1 MTTSLINKIGQFILT
16 ARENRLI
23 SHRVNDSTDEKEV
36 FRLHESHL
44 TRLQLDRMAH
54 AMLGRPRIMATAC
67 WHFPIWSQTFV
78 YQELAQLMAN
88 GFALRFLY
96 WEQNPQDYLP
106 SQFSKL
112 WKARRPLLPRW
123 QVWQRDHAHYME
135 RMPEKIDALIEMLC
149 EASGMTSQEL
159 KNCNHFREAFSFTRM
174 VEAYRPDYLHSYF
187 FYEGALFT
195 FVASYLLD
203 IPRGV
208 SCYADHML
216 KDYELKVVPLHLKQ
230 CSIIVATSQRIKE
243 ELLAIAPD
251 IAPNRI
257 LVKPNAVDM
266 RTFSSVSVK
275 EPDGGEPYRL
285 VSVSRIE
292 PKKGLRYLVEAMR
305 ILRDRGVEAE
315 LHIVG
320 AVDDNPKNQE
330 YADGLDAQIHDLK
343 LWDVVHREGRK
354 TQDEIKQFFAKSH
367 LFVAP
372 FVETDQGDKDGIP
385 TVLLEAMASGLP
397 VVATNAGSITE
408 VVENGREGVLV
419 AQRDPVALADAI
431 ERILRDPTRRR
442 QFSQEATN
450 TVRRRFDVQ
459 VCERILHEQVRA
471 VIKRS

>member
-1 MTTSLINKIGQFILT
+1 MTLAELRNLIRT
-16 ARENRLI
+16 TREDRLAHHGL
-23 SHRVNDSTDEKEV
+23 SDSTDESEV
-36 FRLHESHL
+36 ARMHDAHL
-44 TRLQLDRMAH
+44 TRLKIESFACRL
-54 AMLGRPRIMATAC
+54 LGRPRIIATAC

-123 QVWQRDHAHYME
+123 QVWQRDQTHYME
-135 RMPEKIDALIEMLC
+135 RMPEKIDALVEMLC
-149 EASGMTSQEL
+149 EASGMTSQAL

-208 SCYADHML
+208 SCYTDHML

-243 ELLAIAPD
+243 ELIAIAPD
-251 IAPNRI
+251 IDPHRI

-266 RTFSSVSVK
+266 RNFPSVSVK

-292 PKKGLRYLVEAMR
+292 PKKGLHYLVEAMR
-305 ILRDRGVEAE
+305 ILRDRGMEAE

-330 YADGLDAQIHDLK
+330 YADALNAQIHDLK
-343 LWDVVHREGRK
+343 LRDIVHQEGRK
-354 TQDEIKQFFAKSH
+354 AQDEIKQFFAKSH

-385 TVLLEAMASGLP
+385 TVLLEAMATGLP
-397 VVATNAGSITE
+397 VIATDAGSIPE
-408 VVENGREGVLV
+408 VVTDGREGVLV
-419 AQRDPVALADAI
+419 AQRDSLALADAI
-431 ERILRDPTRRR
+431 EALVRNPARRR
-442 QFSQEATN
+442 QLSQEATN

-459 VCERILHEQVRA
+459 VCERILHERVRSVMKA
-471 VIKRS
+471 RRS